1 MKQERLNSRFLK
13 VLPMSAE
20 ESGNGGRN
28 LNIAYSFTETPFG
41 EILMA
46 STSKGICYLAF
57 VTESRDAVLDELKHI
72 FPHAA
77 YREHRDELQQK
88 TVNAVLSID
97 KENIDVLPLHLKG
110 TEFQLSVWKELL
122 NIPLG
127 GITSYG
133 KIAQKLQKPN
143 ACRAVG
149 SAVGDNPVSVL
160 IPCHRVLRTDGG
172 LGGYHWGLER

>member
-133 KIAQKLQKPN
+133 KLHRNCKSRMLVVLLALLWAIILY
-143 ACRAVG
+143 RYLY
-149 SAVGDNPVSVL
+149 PVTGCCV
-160 IPCHRVLRTDGG
+160 RMVD
-172 LGGYHWGLER
+172 

>member
-28 LNIAYSFTETPFG
+28 LSIAYSFTETPFG

-77 YREHRDELQQK
+77 YREHKDELQQK

-97 KENIDVLPLHLKG
+97 KEN
-110 TEFQLSVWKELL
+110 FS
-122 NIPLG
+122 
-127 GITSYG
+127 
-133 KIAQKLQKPN
+133 
-143 ACRAVG
+143 
-149 SAVGDNPVSVL
+149 
-160 IPCHRVLRTDGG
+160 
-172 LGGYHWGLER
+172 

>member
-77 YREHRDELQQK
+77 YLVRKNCTEIAKAEC
-88 TVNAVLSID
+88 LSCCW
-97 KENIDVLPLHLKG
+97 LCCG
-110 TEFQLSVWKELL
+110 
-122 NIPLG
+122 
-127 GITSYG
+127 
-133 KIAQKLQKPN
+133 
-143 ACRAVG
+143 R
-149 SAVGDNPVSVL
+149 
-160 IPCHRVLRTDGG
+160 
-172 LGGYHWGLER
+172 

>member
-57 VTESRDAVLDELKHI
+57 VTESRDAVWM
-72 FPHAA
+72 
-77 YREHRDELQQK
+77 
-88 TVNAVLSID
+88 N
-97 KENIDVLPLHLKG
+97 
-110 TEFQLSVWKELL
+110 
-122 NIPLG
+122 
-127 GITSYG
+127 
-133 KIAQKLQKPN
+133 
-143 ACRAVG
+143 
-149 SAVGDNPVSVL
+149 
-160 IPCHRVLRTDGG
+160 
-172 LGGYHWGLER
+172 